1 MKKIL
6 TFLLIT
12 STLMSETFAQTTYDR
27 VQDKSITASSTVIGQ
42 LVQKKFLG
50 YNREQ
55 FEDINGI
62 LNLKVVTPDLSKFE
76 MWKGVTDQRILT
88 LETSYTTLNNRMID
102 SGRVYRADLTRLS
115 IRISG
120 AGQRIDNLG
129 LIYAT
134 KRQVDSLNSER
145 VDAGI
150 LLWKTVNEHTTFT
163 GNQRQINKEL
173 TAQNEALKK
182 EVDEFKAKFAKLA
195 AALVE

>member
-1 MKKIL
+1 
-6 TFLLIT
+6 
-12 STLMSETFAQTTYDR
+12 MSETFAQTTYDR